1 MKELYRERSIKV
13 ASNLLMLVLIV
24 LICYTLQS
32 IIIPI
37 LFSII
42 FSVLMLPIAERLE
55 KWGINRAMASIFT
68 LLILIIFFVGI
79 GYLII
84 SQTIN
89 IGQDASDIVNKI
101 KSLGIRI
108 LEWTSDKFNM
118 SQNELVN
125 RAEAELAN
133 SASSIGGYVTS
144 IINSIGNSLSFG
156 ILVPL
161 MIFFFLYYREF
172 FKEFFFRVFSSTP
185 KEEIENVLSKIYD
198 VLQNYLVGLITVM
211 GIVAALNTIGLMI
224 LGIDYAWFFGVLAAL
239 LTIFPYIG
247 IFIGSLVPAL
257 FALATKDSA
266 WYAAGV
272 ILWFQAVQTLEGN
285 LITPKVVGGKA
296 NLNPLVS
303 LLSFFLGGMLFGIAG
318 MILALPLMAILKVV
332 FDSIPETKAYGFL
345 LSEPDDSYILT
356 DKQIQKQRKKKKEI
370 EAEEPKEIGE
380 ND

>member
-1 MKELYRERSIKV
+1 MKELYRERSIKI

-55 KWGINRAMASIFT
+55 KWGMNRAMASIFT

-198 VLQNYLVGLITVM
+198 VLQNYLVGLLTVM

-285 LITPKVVGGKA
+285 FITPKVVGGKA

>member
-1 MKELYRERSIKV
+1 MKELYRERSIKI

-55 KWGINRAMASIFT
+55 KWGLNRAMASIFT

-101 KSLGIRI
+101 KSLAIRI

-118 SQNELVN
+118 SQNEIIN

-172 FKEFFFRVFSSTP
+172 FKEFFFRVFSKTP

-198 VLQNYLVGLITVM
+198 VLQNYLVGLLTVM

-285 LITPKVVGGKA
+285 FITPKVVGGKA

-318 MILALPLMAILKVV
+318 MILALPLMAILKVI
-332 FDSIPETKAYGFL
+332 FDSVPETKAYGFL

-356 DKQIQKQRKKKKEI
+356 EKQVQKQEKKKKAK
-370 EAEEPKEIGE
+370 EAEEADEIGE

>member
-1 MKELYRERSIKV
+1 MKELYRERSIKI
-13 ASNLLMLVLIV
+13 ASNLLILVLIV
-24 LICYTLQS
+24 LIFYTLQS

-55 KWGINRAMASIFT
+55 KWGISRGMASIFT

-101 KSLGIRI
+101 KSLAIRI

-172 FKEFFFRVFSSTP
+172 FKEFFFRVFSKTP
-185 KEEIENVLSKIYD
+185 KQEIENVLSKIYD

-285 LITPKVVGGKA
+285 FITPKVVGGKA

-318 MILALPLMAILKVV
+318 MILALPLMAILKVI

-345 LSEPDDSYILT
+345 LSEPEDSYILNE
-356 DKQIQKQRKKKKEI
+356 KQIQKQEKKKKAKEEDESDELEEI
-370 EAEEPKEIGE
+370 
-380 ND
+380 N

>member
-1 MKELYRERSIKV
+1 MKELYRERSIKI

-198 VLQNYLVGLITVM
+198 VLQNYLVGLLTVM

-285 LITPKVVGGKA
+285 FITPKVVGGKA

>member
-1 MKELYRERSIKV
+1 MKELYRERSIKI
-13 ASNLLMLVLIV
+13 ASNLLILVLIV
-24 LICYTLQS
+24 LIFYTLQS

-55 KWGINRAMASIFT
+55 KWGINRGMASIFT

-101 KSLGIRI
+101 KSLAIRI

-172 FKEFFFRVFSSTP
+172 FKEFFFRVFSKTP
-185 KEEIENVLSKIYD
+185 KQEIENVLSKIYD

-285 LITPKVVGGKA
+285 FITPKVVGGKA

-318 MILALPLMAILKVV
+318 MILALPLMAILKVI

-345 LSEPDDSYILT
+345 LSEPEDSYILNE
-356 DKQIQKQRKKKKEI
+356 KQIQKQEKKKKAKEEDESDELEEI
-370 EAEEPKEIGE
+370 
-380 ND
+380 N

>member
-1 MKELYRERSIKV
+1 MKELYRERSIKI
-13 ASNLLMLVLIV
+13 ASNLLILVLIV
-24 LICYTLQS
+24 LIFYTLQS

-55 KWGINRAMASIFT
+55 KWGINRGMASIFT

-101 KSLGIRI
+101 KSLAIRI

-172 FKEFFFRVFSSTP
+172 FKEFFFRVFSKTP
-185 KEEIENVLSKIYD
+185 KQEIENVLSKIYD

-285 LITPKVVGGKA
+285 FITPKVVGGKA

-318 MILALPLMAILKVV
+318 MILALPLMAILKVI

-345 LSEPDDSYILT
+345 LSEPEDSYILNE
-356 DKQIQKQRKKKKEI
+356 KQIQKQEKKKKAKEEDESDEI
-370 EAEEPKEIGE
+370 EEI
-380 ND
+380 N